1 MTNSNRTPSP
11 VVHTSANNGCGLY
24 VVFYTGEV
32 ITFHD
37 EYNSETSLH
46 YFFKFS
52 VLKERLTEEL
62 ANG

>member
-1 MTNSNRTPSP
+1 M
-11 VVHTSANNGCGLY
+11 VHTSGNNGCGLY

-32 ITFHD
+32 VVFHD